1 MAGQAGTFTRLLH
14 RSLMQFCFIMEHSY
28 RLFKQAVRPGPLPP
42 ELLPTVCVALRPG
55 PLPPELLP
63 TVCVRASPRAS
74 RALSSKEPAAGNA
87 KKVRL
92 GAASRVGR
100 LERDP

>member
-28 RLFKQAVRPGPLPP
+28 RLFKQAV
-42 ELLPTVCVALRPG
+42 RPG